1 MITTF
6 EEAKYEFKKVSSQ
19 IRRRFKDIEFGFKL
33 DQPNPNRVIKLEF
46 YKACYLAHLRKKNKH
61 VKIDTDKYQAFVN
74 FARGEYKKAVLY
86 SRVRIQATLK
96 PSHRLCINKEMGS
109 GYMYNALFVNGTVN
123 TSQFKLE
130 SPIVTNLIIE
140 HLNSYKRRSIEQKKI
155 WLESSYQS
163 SLSERRY
170 KEALDE
176 LSNSGSIKPDS
187 RDASRYVGVEIECAS
202 KLSFEDMKEL
212 IAKKAP
218 SLSKSLRL
226 GEDGSIRTEEGFT
239 YPIEFRLLMKESDKE
254 RVLTLFQKVI
264 GPYIKVNDSCGLHV
278 HLDMRNRNY
287 VRSFERLVDT
297 TPILMS
303 MVPKSRRENNYCVIN
318 KDKKEHSKA
327 GRNGVGRYRV
337 INPESFGK
345 YKTLEVR
352 VHSATKNATK
362 IINWINLLTLVID
375 KEFSD
380 NRAGKRIAEPKRRIT
395 NLISFFTKYEV
406 PASLRNYITMRIAKF
421 GRFKELKVP
430 MELETIIPAVT
441 TEVTTSQDEAS

>member
-140 HLNSYKRRSIEQKKI
+140 QLNSYKRRSIEQKKI

-170 KEALDE
+170 EEALDE
-176 LSNSGSIKPDS
+176 
-187 RDASRYVGVEIECAS
+187 
-202 KLSFEDMKEL
+202 
-212 IAKKAP
+212 
-218 SLSKSLRL
+218 
-226 GEDGSIRTEEGFT
+226 
-239 YPIEFRLLMKESDKE
+239 
-254 RVLTLFQKVI
+254 
-264 GPYIKVNDSCGLHV
+264 
-278 HLDMRNRNY
+278 
-287 VRSFERLVDT
+287 
-297 TPILMS
+297 
-303 MVPKSRRENNYCVIN
+303 
-318 KDKKEHSKA
+318 
-327 GRNGVGRYRV
+327 
-337 INPESFGK
+337 
-345 YKTLEVR
+345 
-352 VHSATKNATK
+352 
-362 IINWINLLTLVID
+362 
-375 KEFSD
+375 
-380 NRAGKRIAEPKRRIT
+380 
-395 NLISFFTKYEV
+395 
-406 PASLRNYITMRIAKF
+406 
-421 GRFKELKVP
+421 
-430 MELETIIPAVT
+430 
-441 TEVTTSQDEAS
+441 